1 MKTIAETIKFLDGV
15 GVLALQLDRDHV
27 LMQNAVLNFFE
38 VICRLH
44 SKFRIPFSTPPSSY
58 CVYRMLLS
66 ASCMPLSRMCA
77 VLTKY
82 KSEFDNLRLG
92 ISNKLV
98 PELSFKQ
105 GLDKVAALN
114 GYIWSFCYAIW
125 RDKVFA
131 GQAPAVS
138 ESEFKNPLML
148 PIDVRDKIQFRGI
161 DSALSIAFSYSLG
174 SIGWT
179 CLKELTASSTVEKP
193 GQPAAA
199 PVLRPEHFREQN
211 IRFHYL
217 DYLRKKGCKGIFKFL
232 YTFVGQLAKRK
243 QALDEKKS
251 KNQTANNTSN
261 NTVNNVHATATNG
274 VAQTK

>member
-1 MKTIAETIKFLDGV
+1 MFNDLEPNVDYMKTIAETIKFLDGV

-98 PELSFKQ
+98 
-105 GLDKVAALN
+105 
-114 GYIWSFCYAIW
+114 
-125 RDKVFA
+125 
-131 GQAPAVS
+131 
-138 ESEFKNPLML
+138 
-148 PIDVRDKIQFRGI
+148 VRSYTDLTLIYVC
-161 DSALSIAFSYSLG
+161 DYSLHPFDA
-174 SIGWT
+174 I
-179 CLKELTASSTVEKP
+179 CNYKAI
-193 GQPAAA
+193 
-199 PVLRPEHFREQN
+199 LRLVPR
-211 IRFHYL
+211 
-217 DYLRKKGCKGIFKFL
+217 
-232 YTFVGQLAKRK
+232 
-243 QALDEKKS
+243 
-251 KNQTANNTSN
+251 SN
-261 NTVNNVHATATNG
+261 
-274 VAQTK
+274 

>member
-1 MKTIAETIKFLDGV
+1 MYTSNEFYLFRIDHFVFNDLEPNVDYMKTIAETIKFLDGV

-98 PELSFKQ
+98 
-105 GLDKVAALN
+105 
-114 GYIWSFCYAIW
+114 
-125 RDKVFA
+125 
-131 GQAPAVS
+131 
-138 ESEFKNPLML
+138 
-148 PIDVRDKIQFRGI
+148 VRT
-161 DSALSIAFSYSLG
+161 Y
-174 SIGWT
+174 
-179 CLKELTASSTVEKP
+179 
-193 GQPAAA
+193 
-199 PVLRPEHFREQN
+199 
-211 IRFHYL
+211 
-217 DYLRKKGCKGIFKFL
+217 
-232 YTFVGQLAKRK
+232 
-243 QALDEKKS
+243 
-251 KNQTANNTSN
+251 
-261 NTVNNVHATATNG
+261 
-274 VAQTK
+274 